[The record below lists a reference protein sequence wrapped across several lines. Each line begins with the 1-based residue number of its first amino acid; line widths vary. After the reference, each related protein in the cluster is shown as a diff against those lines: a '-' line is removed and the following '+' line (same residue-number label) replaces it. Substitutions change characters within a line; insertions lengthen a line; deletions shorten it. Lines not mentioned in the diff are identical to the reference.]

1 MRGSDGLKVVIN
13 GIRLGLLPSLVCRA
27 SLPGGG
33 DVGCALY
40 LFSDKVAVVTS
51 FEEVCTAEPRF
62 NESLFNE
69 NLDITN
75 GILCPSNSKMYE
87 KEHRYNEPSI

>member
-27 SLPGGG
+27 S
-33 DVGCALY
+33 VGCALY

-51 FEEVCTAEPRF
+51 FEEVCSKLSSSSVERF
-62 NESLFNE
+62 VSR
-69 NLDITN
+69 TN
-75 GILCPSNSKMYE
+75 TS
-87 KEHRYNEPSI
+87 